1 MVNAVNTP
9 NDRKRLIGWP
19 CLLPRYSEPE
29 SVTRRVFSHVEVLSR
44 FRLCFVA
51 RRDVH
56 FYGNYVVVFVARNN
70 LKIQSGLP
78 YFRPTAIFL
87 RLKVDDVDT
96 GSGFV
101 QTGDPDDK

>member
-1 MVNAVNTP
+1 MAMLTP
-9 NDRKRLIGWP
+9 TILRARVRDKTRLFA
-19 CLLPRYSEPE
+19 
-29 SVTRRVFSHVEVLSR
+29 RRGSFEV
-44 FRLCFVA
+44 RLCFVA